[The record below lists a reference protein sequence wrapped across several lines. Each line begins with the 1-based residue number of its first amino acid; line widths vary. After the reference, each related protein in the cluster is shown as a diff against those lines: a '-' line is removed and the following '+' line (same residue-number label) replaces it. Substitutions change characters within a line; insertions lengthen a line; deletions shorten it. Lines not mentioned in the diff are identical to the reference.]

1 MKKASDLYSLTRR
14 ELILLEMFNMLDD
27 EEQVQR
33 LCSLSGY
40 LLGRKIISE
49 DDSMKYLREIKK
61 TDSLFQLPVSW
72 VYRYKTS
79 LYILLRIFSLCIL
92 PTNSMIVSL
101 YFKGTPPLSDV
112 HNSTHFH
119 DCGNIEAHFH
129 NYGNIEPH
137 PPHHAVVCYNIT
149 ICNRNQTGR

>member
-40 LLGRKIISE
+40 LLGRKILSE

-61 TDSLFQLPVSW
+61 ILGFQL
-72 VYRYKTS
+72 
-79 LYILLRIFSLCIL
+79 LILDDFLLNTIMDEREVKVLMEIL
-92 PTNSMIVSL
+92 E
-101 YFKGTPPLSDV
+101 KR
-112 HNSTHFH
+112 
-119 DCGNIEAHFH
+119 IEASKSTIVCSQREPGSWKAMIMNDEVSANAIMKRATKH
-129 NYGNIEPH
+129 YIVVIQPIEI
-137 PPHHAVVCYNIT
+137 A
-149 ICNRNQTGR
+149 

>member
-1 MKKASDLYSLTRR
+1 MKKASELYSLTRR

-40 LLGRKIISE
+40 LLGRKILSE
-49 DDSMKYLREIKK
+49 DDSMKYQK

-72 VYRYKTS
+72 VYRYKTN
-79 LYILLRIFSLCIL
+79 LYILLRTFSLCIL

-101 YFKGTPPLSDV
+101 
-112 HNSTHFH
+112 
-119 DCGNIEAHFH
+119 
-129 NYGNIEPH
+129 
-137 PPHHAVVCYNIT
+137 
-149 ICNRNQTGR
+149 

>member
-40 LLGRKIISE
+40 WLGRKILSE

-61 TDSLFQLPVSW
+61 D
-72 VYRYKTS
+72 
-79 LYILLRIFSLCIL
+79 
-92 PTNSMIVSL
+92 
-101 YFKGTPPLSDV
+101 
-112 HNSTHFH
+112 
-119 DCGNIEAHFH
+119 
-129 NYGNIEPH
+129 
-137 PPHHAVVCYNIT
+137 
-149 ICNRNQTGR
+149 

>member
-40 LLGRKIISE
+40 LLGRKILSE

-61 TDSLFQLPVSW
+61 ILGFQLLILDDFLLNTIMDEREVKVLMEIMEKRIETSRSTIVCSQREPDSWKAMIMNDEVSANAIMKRATKHYI
-72 VYRYKTS
+72 VVIQPIETS
-79 LYILLRIFSLCIL
+79 
-92 PTNSMIVSL
+92 
-101 YFKGTPPLSDV
+101 
-112 HNSTHFH
+112 
-119 DCGNIEAHFH
+119 
-129 NYGNIEPH
+129 
-137 PPHHAVVCYNIT
+137 
-149 ICNRNQTGR
+149 

>member
-1 MKKASDLYSLTRR
+1 MKKASELYSLTRR

-40 LLGRKIISE
+40 LLGRKILSE
-49 DDSMKYLREIKK
+49 DDSMKYLREKKK

-72 VYRYKTS
+72 VYRYKTN
-79 LYILLRIFSLCIL
+79 LYILLRTFSLCIL

-101 YFKGTPPLSDV
+101 
-112 HNSTHFH
+112 
-119 DCGNIEAHFH
+119 
-129 NYGNIEPH
+129 
-137 PPHHAVVCYNIT
+137 
-149 ICNRNQTGR
+149 

>member
-40 LLGRKIISE
+40 LLGRKILSE

-61 TDSLFQLPVSW
+61 RLTVFFNCHSHGC
-72 VYRYKTS
+72 T
-79 LYILLRIFSLCIL
+79 YIKRIYIS
-92 PTNSMIVSL
+92 S
-101 YFKGTPPLSDV
+101 
-112 HNSTHFH
+112 
-119 DCGNIEAHFH
+119 
-129 NYGNIEPH
+129 
-137 PPHHAVVCYNIT
+137 
-149 ICNRNQTGR
+149 

>member
-40 LLGRKIISE
+40 LLGRKILSE

-61 TDSLFQLPVSW
+61 TDSLFNCQSHGCTDIKRIYISSLGLFRFVS
-72 VYRYKTS
+72 YRLT
-79 LYILLRIFSLCIL
+79 
-92 PTNSMIVSL
+92 
-101 YFKGTPPLSDV
+101 
-112 HNSTHFH
+112 
-119 DCGNIEAHFH
+119 
-129 NYGNIEPH
+129 
-137 PPHHAVVCYNIT
+137 
-149 ICNRNQTGR
+149 Q